1 MELTTRLS
9 TLTLPQ
15 QTKVIER
22 AFQKMFLGLGNKLTM
37 QWQGMN
43 MQDIYSAWADS
54 LGEFSIAAIA
64 YSAEQSMLMDW
75 APNLGEF
82 KKHCLNYKPDA
93 ENVLRI
99 AKKITPEQQAKNR
112 ERLKRIAEMFAE
124 KKSM

>member
-1 MELTTRLS
+1 
-9 TLTLPQ
+9 
-15 QTKVIER
+15 
-22 AFQKMFLGLGNKLTM
+22 MFLGLGNKLTM